1 MPNRISSVLL
11 PLLLLVALAAGARSA
26 SAHDPTPRRA
36 TLATFAGYSWGHA
49 RSLGI
54 TSSGRV
60 SEQIN
65 SNCCTHAVRYT
76 FQLAHPRGTV
86 AHATVAFRVTSVQI
100 WRRSWVTQGK
110 PRPRVGQRGEL
121 RLNHGVIVD
130 RLTGFNYCNRTAG
143 NAGKCGV

>member
-1 MPNRISSVLL
+1 MPNRISTVLVT
-11 PLLLLVALAAGARSA
+11 LLFLVAFAAGTRSA

-36 TLATFAGYSWGHA
+36 TLATFGGYWWGHA
-49 RSLGI
+49 RGLRI
-54 TSSGRV
+54 TSTGRA

-76 FQLAHPRGTV
+76 FQLAQARGTV
-86 AHATVAFRVTSVQI
+86 AHASVAFRVTSVQI
-100 WRRSWVTQGK
+100 WKRSWVTQGN

-130 RLTGFNYCNRTAG
+130 RLTGFNYCNRTAA